1 MTRVPLFVFL
11 LLMSLSSTTQA
22 KVVTRVVE
30 YKHGD
35 TVLEGYLAFDDAK
48 TGKLPGVLL
57 IHDWMG
63 LGTQVK
69 DRAEA
74 LAGMGYVAFAADI
87 YGKGVRPQNVQD
99 AGAQATK
106 YRSDRALMRN
116 RARAGLDYLAAQ
128 PNVDASRLVSMG
140 YCFGGGVTLEL
151 ARSGAP
157 LVGAVS
163 FHGNLD
169 TPNPADASQ
178 IKGKVLVLHGADDP
192 YVPREQV
199 VAFEQEMRAAKVDW
213 QLTEYG
219 GAVHAFTNPN
229 AGNDPSKGAA
239 YQAAADKRSW
249 LAFTSFLTET
259 TGR

>member
-1 MTRVPLFVFL
+1 MARIPLLLFL
-11 LLMSLSSTTQA
+11 LLMSFSSTTQA
-22 KVVTRVVE
+22 KVVTQVVE

-35 TVLEGYLAFDDAK
+35 TVLEGFLAYDDAK
-48 TGKLPGVLL
+48 SEKRAGVLL

-63 LGTQVK
+63 VGEQVR
-69 DRAEA
+69 DRATA
-74 LAGMGYVAFAADI
+74 LASMGYVAFAADI
-87 YGKGVRPQNVQD
+87 YGKGIRPQSVAD
-99 AGAQATK
+99 AGAQATR
-106 YRSDRALMRN
+106 YRSDRNLMRA
-116 RARAGLDYLAAQ
+116 RARAGLDYLASQ
-128 PNVDASRLVSMG
+128 PNVDPTRLVSMG
-140 YCFGGGVTLEL
+140 YCFGGGVSLEL

-169 TPNPADASQ
+169 TPNPGDASQ
-178 IKGKVLVLHGADDP
+178 IKAKVLVLHGADDP

-199 VAFEQEMRAAKVDW
+199 VAFEQEMRTAKVDW

-219 GAVHAFTNPN
+219 GAVHAFTNPR

-239 YQAAADKRSW
+239 YHANADKRSW
-249 LAFTSFLTET
+249 LAFTSFINET